1 MNAAQNV
8 GRRARH
14 VALAALGA
22 EGQARIEA
30 GRVFVVG
37 AGGIG
42 CAALAYL
49 AAAGV
54 GHITLTDFDR
64 VDETNLG
71 RQILYGPDD
80 VGRLKADVGSERIR
94 GLNPALSIGAID
106 RRLDAAELAAHAADA
121 DVILDGTD
129 NFATRFAVNEAA
141 VAASRVLVSGAAIR
155 FEGQLALFGPDY
167 RETPCYRC
175 LYSEAD
181 ESLESCAGNGVL
193 GPVPGVVGAMMAAET
208 LKFLAGLDIERG
220 VLRLYDALSGDVQ
233 RIAIPKRRD
242 CPVCR
247 Q

>member
-1 MNAAQNV
+1 MRRAADV
-8 GRRARH
+8 DRRARH
-14 VALAALGA
+14 VALATLGE

-30 GRVFVVG
+30 GRVLVIG

-54 GHITLTDFDR
+54 GRITLTDFDR
-64 VDETNLG
+64 VDPTNLG

-80 VGRLKADVGSERIR
+80 VGSPKAGIAAARLEAI
-94 GLNPALSIGAID
+94 NPAISVDAID
-106 RRLDAAELAAHAADA
+106 RRLDVSELCDCAQNAN
-121 DVILDGTD
+121 VILDGTD

-141 VAASRVLVSGAAIR
+141 VATSRTLVSGAAIR
-155 FEGQLALFGPDY
+155 FEGQLAVFGPDY

-193 GPVPGVVGAMMAAET
+193 GPVPGVIGTMMAVEA
-208 LKFLAGLDIERG
+208 LKLLAGLDTERG
-220 VLRLYDALSGDVQ
+220 VLRLYDAAGGDLQ

-247 Q
+247 

>member
-1 MNAAQNV
+1 MNRAEEV

-14 VALAALGA
+14 VALDAIGEA
-22 EGQARIEA
+22 GQARIEA
-30 GRVFVVG
+30 GNVLVVG

-42 CAALAYL
+42 CAVLAYL

-54 GHITLTDFDR
+54 GRITLTDFDR
-64 VDETNLG
+64 VDPTNLG
-71 RQILYGPDD
+71 RQMLYGPDD
-80 VGRLKADVGSERIR
+80 VGRAKADVAAERLR
-94 GLNPALSIGAID
+94 TLNPAVSVNAID
-106 RRLDAAELAAHAADA
+106 RRLDVEALSACAADV

-129 NFATRFAVNEAA
+129 NFSTRFAVNEAA
-141 VAASRVLVSGAAIR
+141 VTASRTLVSGAAIR

-181 ESLESCAGNGVL
+181 EPLESCAGNGVL
-193 GPVPGVVGAMMAAET
+193 GPVPGVVGAMMAVEA
-208 LKFLAGLDIERG
+208 LKVLAGLDAERG
-220 VLRLYDALSGDVQ
+220 VLRLFDALGGDLS

-247 Q
+247 

>member
-1 MNAAQNV
+1 MRRAPDV
-8 GRRARH
+8 DRRARH
-14 VALAALGA
+14 VALATLGE

-30 GRVFVVG
+30 GRVLVIG

-54 GHITLTDFDR
+54 GRITLTDFDR
-64 VDETNLG
+64 VDPTNLG

-80 VGRLKADVGSERIR
+80 VGSPKAGIAAARLEAI
-94 GLNPALSIGAID
+94 NPAISVDAID
-106 RRLDAAELAAHAADA
+106 RRLDVSELSDCAQDA
-121 DVILDGTD
+121 NVILDGTD
-129 NFATRFAVNEAA
+129 NFATRFAVNAAA
-141 VAASRVLVSGAAIR
+141 VATSRTLVSGAAIR
-155 FEGQLALFGPDY
+155 FEGQLAVFGPDY

-193 GPVPGVVGAMMAAET
+193 GPVPGVIGTMMAVEA
-208 LKFLAGLDIERG
+208 LKLLAGLDTERG
-220 VLRLYDALSGDVQ
+220 ILRLYDAAGGDLQ

-247 Q
+247 

>member
-1 MNAAQNV
+1 MDQAEQV

-14 VALAALGA
+14 VALATVGEA
-22 EGQARIEA
+22 GQARIEA
-30 GRVFVVG
+30 GHVLVVG

-42 CAALAYL
+42 CAVLAYL

-54 GHITLTDFDR
+54 GRITLTDFDR
-64 VDETNLG
+64 VDPTNLG
-71 RQILYGPDD
+71 RQVLYGPDD
-80 VGRLKADVGSERIR
+80 VGHKKADIAAARLR
-94 GLNPALSIGAID
+94 ALNPSVSVDAVD
-106 RRLDAAELAAHAADA
+106 RRLDAEELSACAAGV

-141 VAASRVLVSGAAIR
+141 AAVSRTLVSGAAIR

-181 ESLESCAGNGVL
+181 ETLQSCAGNGVL
-193 GPVPGVVGAMMAAET
+193 GPVPGVVGTMMAVEA
-208 LKFLAGLDIERG
+208 LKVLAGLDVERG
-220 VLRLYDALSGDVQ
+220 VLRLYDALSGDLE

-242 CPVCR
+242 CPVCG
-247 Q
+247 